1 MKEVLEEGES
11 QEANRMSQK
20 TGIVRDER
28 YLRHGAGVVHPE
40 SPQRLVAIYRML
52 DEADMK
58 GKFQEIEPRHATR
71 AELEAIHVPSYI
83 DRVAATSGKSSVYL
97 DPDTSTTPDSYD
109 AALLAAGG
117 VCRAIDDVVSGK
129 VNNAFA
135 LVRPPGH
142 HAEADRPAGFCLFN
156 NIAIGARY
164 GTGKYGLK
172 RVLIVDW
179 DLHHGNGTQHSFY
192 GDADIL
198 YFSTHQ
204 YPYYPGTGALGEMG
218 KGKGLGYTINV
229 PLVPGAGD
237 AEYLSIFTEILK
249 PVALQFKP
257 DIVLVSAG
265 FDIYREDPLGGMAV
279 TPRGF
284 GCLARVVLDIAEAC
298 CGGKLVMVLE
308 GGYNVEGEAASVKT
322 VLLEMH
328 GDTRLTKDELD
339 RIEAGKDRGLDSF
352 LGMVKDRIKP
362 HWQIT

>member
-1 MKEVLEEGES
+1 MML
-11 QEANRMSQK
+11 RK
-20 TGIVRDER
+20 TGVVRDER

-40 SPQRLVAIYRML
+40 SPERLTAIYRML
-52 DEADMK
+52 DSAEMK
-58 GKFQEIEPRHATR
+58 GKFQNIAPRHATR
-71 AELEAIHVPSYI
+71 EELERIHTEGYI
-83 DRVAATSGKSSVYL
+83 DQVARTAGETYVSL

-109 AALLAAGG
+109 TALLAAGG
-117 VCRAIDDVVSGK
+117 VCQAVDQVIAGAAA
-129 VNNAFA
+129 NAFA

-142 HAEADRPAGFCLFN
+142 HAEADRAAGFCLFN

-164 GTGKYGLK
+164 ATAHHGLEK
-172 RVLIVDW
+172 VLIADF

-237 AEYLSIFTEILK
+237 GEYLSIFRQILK

-257 DIVLVSAG
+257 DLVMVSAG
-265 FDIYREDPLGGMAV
+265 FDIYNQDPLGGMEV

-284 GCLARVVLDIAEAC
+284 AGLVRVLTDIADAC
-298 CGGKLVMVLE
+298 CGGKLVLVLE
-308 GGYNVEGEAASVKT
+308 GGYNVEGEAASVKA
-322 VLLEMH
+322 VLLEMR
-328 GDTRLTKDELD
+328 GDTQLTEADLDTIERAKDPNA
-339 RIEAGKDRGLDSF
+339 EAF
-352 LGMVKDRIKP
+352 LRQVRERIKP
-362 HWQIT
+362 FWDISAS